1 MSRMAQ
7 IPAVTSKFL
16 KFSPMCEIMLHS
28 QYIWGQVFH
37 FTILHKKIILIPGVH
52 KIFHHI
58 PNFRNSKKWWNSDF
72 LHVTDTD
79 FIFGRKHLW
88 RDVTN
93 PLQPLSTQAHG
104 FWDQGVSKF
113 KFSRFPKLGKSRAYA
128 FWGKSKNWGK
138 HVQTHMHVICPILE
152 IVRI

>member
-1 MSRMAQ
+1 MAQ

-16 KFSPMCEIMLHS
+16 NFSPICEITLQS

-37 FTILHKKIILIPGVH
+37 FTISHQKIILIPGVH
-52 KIFHHI
+52 KILLHI
-58 PNFRNSKKWWNSDF
+58 PNFGFSKFWWNLDF
-72 LHVTDTD
+72 FHVTDTD
-79 FIFGRKHLW
+79 FIFGWKHLW

-93 PLQPLSTQAHG
+93 PLQPLSTQAHE

-128 FWGKSKNWGK
+128 FALVFPNFWISPK
-138 HVQTHMHVICPILE
+138 THMHVICPILE

>member
-16 KFSPMCEIMLHS
+16 KFSPMYEIMLHS

-52 KIFHHI
+52 KSFHHI

-79 FIFGRKHLW
+79 FIFGWKHLW

-93 PLQPLSTQAHG
+93 PLYPLSTQAHG

-113 KFSRFPKLGKSRAYA
+113 KFSHFPKLSKSRAIA
-128 FWGKSKNWGK
+128 FARVFPNFWISPK
-138 HVQTHMHVICPILE
+138 THMHVICSILE